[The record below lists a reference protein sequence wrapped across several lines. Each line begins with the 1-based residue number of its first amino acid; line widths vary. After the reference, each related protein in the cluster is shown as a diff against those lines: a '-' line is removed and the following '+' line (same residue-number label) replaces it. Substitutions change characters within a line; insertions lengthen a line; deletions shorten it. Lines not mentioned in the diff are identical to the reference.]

1 MTLEFRCQHCRE
13 SFGVTKEMFGTM
25 VACPH
30 CQKPNKLERNSE
42 ETKSKQD
49 IGKRAK
55 NPSGRGSSERKEI
68 PADVTNDLIP
78 PKKSGEKKSKPL
90 ETATPPPFKK
100 VDASAEIKSSTQ
112 PPPPPESPTKPP
124 PPPKTDSRQNAPAIA
139 VTKKS
144 KKSKPGK
151 VDVGKI
157 DDTAGEAPSDDVT
170 TKQDDNK
177 TNEQVEK
184 VSREV
189 AIKTLLP
196 PKFLVGGGAARQ
208 SATSGMVLV
217 PDSQGGYK
225 EVEDTIARVKM
236 GGREVQLR
244 TYSREELS
252 RRRQFF
258 GIGMFVFC
266 LLVLLFVFYLLNFF
280 G

>member
-13 SFGVTKEMFGTM
+13 SFGVTKEMFGTT

-30 CQKPNKLERNSE
+30 CQKPNKLERTSE
-42 ETKSKQD
+42 EPKVKQD
-49 IGKRAK
+49 AGKRSK
-55 NPSGRGSSERKEI
+55 NPSGRGSSERREI
-68 PADVTNDLIP
+68 PADLTNDLIP
-78 PKKSGEKKSKPL
+78 PKKSGEKKSKPT

-100 VDASAEIKSSTQ
+100 VDASPEVKSSTE
-112 PPPPPESPTKPP
+112 PPPPPESPPKPP
-124 PPPKTDSRQNAPAIA
+124 PPPKTESHQNAPTVS

-157 DDTAGEAPSDDVT
+157 ADPVGETPSDDVA
-170 TKQDDNK
+170 TKQDDNTTK
-177 TNEQVEK
+177 EPVDKLT
-184 VSREV
+184 REE

-217 PDSQGGYK
+217 PDSEGGYK

-252 RRRQFF
+252 RRRQIF